1 VEEVRKGLLVEGR
14 LAALVALIIVGL
26 GMYVGIRRARVKM
39 PEVRKIAGLDAIPEA
54 VGRATEMGKP
64 VFATPG
70 WSDVTGAAAAQ
81 TLASI
86 DVVTYAAELCAKF
99 DTKLVVAVAIPNV
112 YPLVA
117 QSVQQAY
124 LANGKAD
131 AFSPDMIRFTS
142 SMQYAYMAACM
153 GIMQREK
160 TAATIFVGG
169 FGSEA
174 INFAESA
181 VSVGAISIAGTTST
195 SQLPFF
201 TAACDYTMI
210 GEELLA
216 AGAYLSK
223 DPLRM
228 GSIVGQDYAKLASLV
243 VLWAG
248 IVAITA
254 GFDAVKVLLGK

>member
-1 VEEVRKGLLVEGR
+1 MLVQGRIASLL
-14 LAALVALIIVGL
+14 ALIV
-26 GMYVGIRRARVKM
+26 VGISMYLGVKRARTKM

-86 DVVTYAAELCAKF
+86 DVVTYVAELCAKF
-99 DTKLVVAVAIPNV
+99 DTKLVVAVAVPNV
-112 YPLVA
+112 YPLVS

-131 AFSPDMIRFTS
+131 VFNPDMIRFTS
-142 SMQYAYMAACM
+142 PMQYAYMAACM

-160 TAATIFVGG
+160 TAAAVFVGG

-223 DPLRM
+223 DPARM
-228 GSIVGQDYAKLASLV
+228 GSIIGQDYMKLASLV
-243 VLWAG
+243 VLWVG
-248 IVAITA
+248 VVLLT
-254 GFDAVKVLLGK
+254 GGVDTVKVLLGK